1 MIHSDKFEKHI
12 KLELLDPKWKEI
24 QKDVA
29 QRSKESPFANTSD
42 FISYLSNFSHSRPD
56 LFGNIQDVQKFKEQK
71 KKEEKQAQE
80 HKIWNEN
87 PYMTR
92 TTANIMM
99 FKKQNKNHLE
109 ESKKIQNMKN
119 NDQNN

>member
-1 MIHSDKFEKHI
+1 MSI
-12 KLELLDPKWKEI
+12 L
-24 QKDVA
+24 Q
-29 QRSKESPFANTSD
+29 ESNTSD
-42 FISYLSNFSHSRPD
+42 FISYLSDFSHSRPD